1 MSLVMIRH
9 GETAFNRDRV
19 MQPADTPLS
28 DRGQEQVL
36 RLAQRLST
44 EGITRI
50 LASDL
55 PRAAMTAQALSDE
68 TGVGVEFESLLQ
80 ERNFGRLRGQRF
92 IDLETRDIDPFAENY
107 EPEEGETWQE
117 FDQRV
122 THAWAKIQSAL
133 PSDGILAVVTHGL
146 VCAALLRNHLDA
158 QAHVT
163 DSGRLYP
170 FRNASFTR
178 IESSSPWRVE
188 LLNCAEHLEAL
199 GDQTSIYGQV

>member
-9 GETAFNRDRV
+9 GETALNRDRV

-28 DRGQEQVL
+28 DRGKEQVL

-92 IDLETRDIDPFAENY
+92 IDLETQDIDPFAENY

-122 THAWAKIQSAL
+122 THAWSRIQSAL

-163 DSGRLYP
+163 DNGRLYP

>member
-1 MSLVMIRH
+1 MSLLMIRH

-28 DRGQEQVL
+28 DRGEEQAI

-55 PRAAMTAQALSDE
+55 PRAAMTARALSDE
-68 TGVGVEFESLLQ
+68 TGVDIEFESLLQ
-80 ERNFGRLRGQRF
+80 ERNFGCLRGQRF
-92 IDLETRDIDPFAENY
+92 IDLEARGIDPFAENY

-122 THAWAKIQSAL
+122 THAWSTIQSTL
-133 PSDGILAVVTHGL
+133 PASGTLAVVTHGL

-158 QAHVT
+158 QVHAS
-163 DSGRLYP
+163 DIGRLFP
-170 FRNASFTR
+170 FRNASVTR
-178 IESSSPWRVE
+178 IESSPPWRGE

>member
-9 GETAFNRDRV
+9 GETALNRDRV

-28 DRGQEQVL
+28 ERGKEQVL

-92 IDLETRDIDPFAENY
+92 IDLETQDIDPFAENY

-122 THAWAKIQSAL
+122 THAWSRIQSAL

-163 DSGRLYP
+163 DNGRLYP

>member
-1 MSLVMIRH
+1 MSLLMIRH

-28 DRGQEQVL
+28 DRGEEQAL
-36 RLAQRLST
+36 RLAQRLSK

-68 TGVGVEFESLLQ
+68 IGVGIEFEPLLR

-92 IDLETRDIDPFAENY
+92 IDLEARDIDPFAENY

-122 THAWAKIQSAL
+122 THAWLKIQSAQ
-133 PSDGILAVVTHGL
+133 PSDGALAVVTHGL
-146 VCAALLRNHLDA
+146 VCAAFLRNHLDA
-158 QAHVT
+158 QAHVS

-178 IESSSPWRVE
+178 IESSPPWRVE
-188 LLNCAEHLEAL
+188 LLNYAEHLEAL

>member
-1 MSLVMIRH
+1 MSLLVIRH
-9 GETAFNRDRV
+9 GETALNRDRV

-28 DRGQEQVL
+28 DRGKEQVL

-92 IDLETRDIDPFAENY
+92 IDLETQDIDPFAENY

-122 THAWAKIQSAL
+122 THAWVKIQSAL

-178 IESSSPWRVE
+178 IQSSSPWRVE

>member
-1 MSLVMIRH
+1 MSLLIIRH

-19 MQPADTPLS
+19 MQPAESPLS
-28 DRGQEQVL
+28 DRGWEQAILV
-36 RLAQRLST
+36 AQRLST

-50 LASDL
+50 LASDF
-55 PRAAMTAQALSDE
+55 PRAAMTAQALSE
-68 TGVGVEFESLLQ
+68 EIGVEIEFEPLLQ
-80 ERNFGRLRGQRF
+80 ERNFGHLRGQTF
-92 IDLETRDIDPFAENY
+92 VELEALGINPFAEDY
-107 EPEEGETWQE
+107 EPEGGETWQE

-122 THAWAKIQSAL
+122 SQAWSRMQSAL
-133 PSDGILAVVTHGL
+133 PENGTMAVVTHGL

-158 QAHVT
+158 NAHVS

-178 IESSSPWRVE
+178 IESSPPWRVE

>member
-1 MSLVMIRH
+1 MSLLMIRH

-28 DRGQEQVL
+28 NRGEEQAL

-50 LASDL
+50 LASDF

-68 TGVGVEFESLLQ
+68 TGIGVEFESLLQ

-92 IDLETRDIDPFAENY
+92 IDLEARDIDPFAENY

-122 THAWAKIQSAL
+122 THAWSRIQSAL

-158 QAHVT
+158 NAHVS

>member
-1 MSLVMIRH
+1 
-9 GETAFNRDRV
+9 
-19 MQPADTPLS
+19 PADTPLS
-28 DRGQEQVL
+28 DRGKEQVL

-68 TGVGVEFESLLQ
+68 TGVGIEFESLLQ

-92 IDLETRDIDPFAENY
+92 IALEARHIDPFAENY

-122 THAWAKIQSAL
+122 THAWVKIQSAL

-178 IESSSPWRVE
+178 IESSPPWRVQ

>member
-1 MSLVMIRH
+1 MSLLVIRH

-28 DRGQEQVL
+28 DRGEEQAL
-36 RLAQRLST
+36 RLATRLST

-68 TGVGVEFESLLQ
+68 TSVGIEFEPLLQ

-92 IDLETRDIDPFAENY
+92 IDLEARNIDPFAENY

-122 THAWAKIQSAL
+122 SHAWSRIQSAL
-133 PSDGILAVVTHGL
+133 PASGTLAVVTHGL
-146 VCAALLRNHLDA
+146 VCSALLHNHLASEPHASD
-158 QAHVT
+158 T
-163 DSGRLYP
+163 GRLYP
-170 FRNASFTR
+170 FRNASFTLV
-178 IESSSPWRVE
+178 EPSPPWQVK
-188 LLNCAEHLEAL
+188 LLNCAEHLETL

>member
-1 MSLVMIRH
+1 MSLLMIRH

-28 DRGQEQVL
+28 NRGEEQAL

-50 LASDL
+50 LASDF

-68 TGVGVEFESLLQ
+68 TGIGVEFESLLQ

-92 IDLETRDIDPFAENY
+92 IDLEARDIDPFAENY

-122 THAWAKIQSAL
+122 THAWSKIQAAL
-133 PSDGILAVVTHGL
+133 PSGGTLAVVTHGL

-158 QAHVT
+158 QAYVS

-178 IESSSPWRVE
+178 IESSPPWRVE
-188 LLNCAEHLEAL
+188 LLNCVEHLEAL

>member
-9 GETAFNRDRV
+9 GETALNRDRV

-28 DRGQEQVL
+28 DRGKEQVL

-55 PRAAMTAQALSDE
+55 PRAAMTAQALSDQI
-68 TGVGVEFESLLQ
+68 GVGVEFESLLQ

-92 IDLETRDIDPFAENY
+92 IDLETQDIDPFAENY
-107 EPEEGETWQE
+107 EPEEGETGQE

-122 THAWAKIQSAL
+122 THAGSRIQSAL

-158 QAHVT
+158 QAHVS
-163 DSGRLYP
+163 DIGRLYP

-178 IESSSPWRVE
+178 IGSSPPWRVE

-199 GDQTSIYGQV
+199 GDQASIYGQV

>member
-1 MSLVMIRH
+1 MSLLVIRH
-9 GETAFNRDRV
+9 GETALNRDRV

-28 DRGQEQVL
+28 DRGKEQVL

-92 IDLETRDIDPFAENY
+92 IDLETQDIDPFAENY

-122 THAWAKIQSAL
+122 THAWVKIQSAL

>member
-1 MSLVMIRH
+1 MSLLVIRH
-9 GETAFNRDRV
+9 GETALNRDRV

-28 DRGQEQVL
+28 DRGKEQVL

-55 PRAAMTAQALSDE
+55 PRAAMTAQALSDQI
-68 TGVGVEFESLLQ
+68 GVGVEFESLLQ

-92 IDLETRDIDPFAENY
+92 IDLETQDIDPFAENY

-122 THAWAKIQSAL
+122 THAWVKIQSAL

>member
-9 GETAFNRDRV
+9 GETPLNRDRV

-28 DRGQEQVL
+28 DRGKEQVL
-36 RLAQRLST
+36 RLADRLST

-50 LASDL
+50 LASDF
-55 PRAAMTAQALSDE
+55 PRAAMTAQALSDK
-68 TGVGVEFESLLQ
+68 TGVGIEFESLLQ

-92 IDLETRDIDPFAENY
+92 VDLEARNIDPFAENY
-107 EPEEGETWQE
+107 EPEEGETWRE

-122 THAWAKIQSAL
+122 SCAWSKILSAL
-133 PSDGILAVVTHGL
+133 PSDGTVAVVTHGL

-158 QAHVT
+158 QAHVS

-178 IESSSPWRVE
+178 IESSPPWRVE

-199 GDQTSIYGQV
+199 GDETSIYGQV

>member
-1 MSLVMIRH
+1 MSLLMIRH
-9 GETAFNRDRV
+9 GETALNRDRV

-28 DRGQEQVL
+28 DRGKAQVL

-92 IDLETRDIDPFAENY
+92 IDLETQDIDPFAENY

-122 THAWAKIQSAL
+122 THAWSRIQSAL

-163 DSGRLYP
+163 DNGRLYP

>member
-36 RLAQRLST
+36 RLAQRLSS

-92 IDLETRDIDPFAENY
+92 IDLETQDIDPFAENY

-122 THAWAKIQSAL
+122 THAWSRIQSAL

-178 IESSSPWRVE
+178 IQSSSPWRVE

>member
-9 GETAFNRDRV
+9 GETALNRDRV

-28 DRGQEQVL
+28 DRGKEQVL

-92 IDLETRDIDPFAENY
+92 IDLETQDIDPFAENY

-122 THAWAKIQSAL
+122 THAWVKIQSAL

>member
-1 MSLVMIRH
+1 MSLLVIRH
-9 GETAFNRDRV
+9 GETALNRDRV

-28 DRGQEQVL
+28 DRGKEQVL

-55 PRAAMTAQALSDE
+55 PRAAMTAQALSDQI
-68 TGVGVEFESLLQ
+68 GVGVEFESLLQ

-92 IDLETRDIDPFAENY
+92 IDLETQDIDPFAENY

-122 THAWAKIQSAL
+122 THAWVNIQSAL

>member
-1 MSLVMIRH
+1 MSLLMIRH

-28 DRGQEQVL
+28 DRGEEQAL
-36 RLAQRLST
+36 RLAQHLST
-44 EGITRI
+44 EGITQI

-68 TGVGVEFESLLQ
+68 LGVDIEFEPLLR

-92 IDLETRDIDPFAENY
+92 IDLEARNIDPFAENY

-122 THAWAKIQSAL
+122 THAWLKIQSAQ
-133 PSDGILAVVTHGL
+133 PSDGALAVVTHGL
-146 VCAALLRNHLDA
+146 VCAAFLRNHLDA
-158 QAHVT
+158 QAHVSDT
-163 DSGRLYP
+163 GRLYP

-178 IESSSPWRVE
+178 IESSPPWRVE
-188 LLNCAEHLEAL
+188 LLNYAEHLAAL

>member
-1 MSLVMIRH
+1 MSLLVIRH

-28 DRGQEQVL
+28 DRGKEQVL
-36 RLAQRLST
+36 RLAKRLST

-55 PRAAMTAQALSDE
+55 PRAAMTARALSDE
-68 TGVGVEFESLLQ
+68 TSIDIEFEPLLQ

-122 THAWAKIQSAL
+122 THAWSRIQSAL

-178 IESSSPWRVE
+178 IESSPPWRVQ